1 MASPKIP
8 VTFTFHKD
16 GTQPPVFVAGSF
28 SDPSWQP
35 QEMDAA
41 MKENGEYS
49 FTKHVEVG
57 DASEIQ
63 YKFRIGL
70 GDWWTIDSTADTV
83 TDAQGNV
90 NNVLKPSPI
99 KPIPEIIPAEVSRVR
114 ALKESAPPS
123 GVQTL
128 DFGTTAADVAD
139 SAKLLDPT
147 TPEPT
152 ITDEEAGRVG
162 VRRLSAT
169 PIDEVARTAA
179 EVAEDAAKLDSD
191 DAEVVVSDD
200 TNEESPMFSHECLG
214 ASRINIETPITK
226 EPGILEP
233 LDETTDLPTQY
244 PDESEIDFDDPQ
256 LEHFPSEN
264 RDSIMA
270 AMRRLSTTI
279 EVDRTVVDV
288 IPPSTVIS
296 TSQKQAQS
304 AAPMTSGAPSAEDQT
319 EHLEDDQDSSDLVQP
334 AEPTEAA
341 ASLQSIAE
349 DDEAL
354 NEAAGRNG
362 TPTQPIQHS
371 GPASKTEA
379 LPEPIGSDDDEGIAM
394 YNRSYQNSV
403 KDQRDDSSC
412 QASDCQASDT
422 HDSRADDSET
432 EQSALD
438 DSLLEPEDKVVAA
451 HEDISPKTIPADDV
465 RAANT
470 STAAPIEPVVEED
483 VIISAGSADTSE
495 ARSTSL
501 DACSDTNLRKQT
513 NDDRPD
519 SPLSTRSLDNVQK
532 DGKWLKAFLHTI
544 LVDWIGGLL
553 LLLCGGRKNR
563 A

>member
-1 MASPKIP
+1 MASSKIP

-28 SDPSWQP
+28 SDPAWQP
-35 QEMDAA
+35 QEMDAS

-49 FTKHVEVG
+49 FTKDVEVG
-57 DASEIQ
+57 DTSEIQ

-90 NNVLKPSPI
+90 NNVLKPSAN
-99 KPIPEIIPAEVSRVR
+99 KPAPEIIPAEVSRVR
-114 ALKESAPPS
+114 ALKESASPS
-123 GVQTL
+123 GVQTP
-128 DFGTTAADVAD
+128 DFVRTAAEVAE
-139 SAKLLDPT
+139 SAKLLDPA

-152 ITDEEAGRVG
+152 LTDEEAGRVG

-169 PIDEVARTAA
+169 PIAEVASTAA
-179 EVAEDAAKLDSD
+179 EVAEDAAKLDSEDSEVAVAD
-191 DAEVVVSDD
+191 DA
-200 TNEESPMFSHECLG
+200 NEECPMFSHECLG
-214 ASRINIETPITK
+214 APRINIETPSIN
-226 EPGILEP
+226 EPGHHEP
-233 LDETTDLPTQY
+233 LEETADQPTHY

-264 RDSIMA
+264 RDTIMA
-270 AMRRLSTTI
+270 AMRRLSTSI
-279 EVDRTVVDV
+279 DADRTVVDV
-288 IPPSTVIS
+288 NPPSPVIS
-296 TSQKQAQS
+296 TGQQQAQS
-304 AAPMTSGAPSAEDQT
+304 TVPNTSSAPSTEDQIT
-319 EHLEDDQDSSDLVQP
+319 HVEDDQDSSDLVQP
-334 AEPTEAA
+334 AESTEAA
-341 ASLQSIAE
+341 ASLHSIAE

-354 NEAAGRNG
+354 NEAGRNG
-362 TPTQPIQHS
+362 TPTQLIQHS
-371 GPASKTEA
+371 GPASKPEA

-394 YNRSYQNSV
+394 YNPSYQNSV
-403 KDQRDDSSC
+403 KDQKDDSSC

-438 DSLLEPEDKVVAA
+438 ESLLEPEDKAA
-451 HEDISPKTIPADDV
+451 AAQEDISPKTIPADDA
-465 RAANT
+465 RIANT
-470 STAAPIEPVVEED
+470 STAAPIEPVVDED
-483 VIISAGSADTSE
+483 VTIGAGSADTCE

-501 DACSDTNLRKQT
+501 DVCSETNLRKQT

-519 SPLSTRSLDNVQK
+519 SPSSTRSLDNVQK
-532 DGKWLKAFLHTI
+532 DGKWLKAFIHTL

-553 LLLCGGRKNR
+553 LLLCGRNKNR